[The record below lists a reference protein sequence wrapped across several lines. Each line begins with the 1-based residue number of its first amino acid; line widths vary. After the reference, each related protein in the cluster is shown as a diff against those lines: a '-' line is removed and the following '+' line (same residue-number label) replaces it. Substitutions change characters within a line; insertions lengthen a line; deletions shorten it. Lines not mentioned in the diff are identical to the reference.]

1 MHLTQFYFR
10 TTQTCKRYLK
20 LAFKYL
26 VLFRRRNVSL
36 VPFGAILTLPPPPW
50 DFATAISAEEGPA
63 LPTSSVVS
71 HSRCTY
77 ESTCKRS
84 DKNPTNSSRALPIS
98 LRNSI
103 GVSPP
108 NMFYCCAGETQATA
122 QSQAFTPARELFVHA
137 IILACH
143 QEQPVEEMMRREGKI
158 SDGRPST
165 NSPPPPPR
173 RPSQYWGCCL
183 TQSSA
188 LVRRRR
194 R

>member
-1 MHLTQFYFR
+1 M
-10 TTQTCKRYLK
+10 
-20 LAFKYL
+20 
-26 VLFRRRNVSL
+26 SL

-84 DKNPTNSSRALPIS
+84 DENPTNSSRALPIS

-122 QSQAFTPARELFVHA
+122 QSQAFTPARALRTRDNSSVPPRTA
-137 IILACH
+137 G
-143 QEQPVEEMMRREGKI
+143 RRDDETRGE
-158 SDGRPST
+158 DL
-165 NSPPPPPR
+165 R
-173 RPSQYWGCCL
+173 RPSLDEFTTTTTEKTITILGVLLNPVKCVSTEAATVTTRWR
-183 TQSSA
+183 TERS
-188 LVRRRR
+188 RRGGD
-194 R
+194 